1 MTEFQAALEKIK
13 AEYKPREQTYTCLKC
28 KDTTWI
34 TWVDTEGHAM
44 ARRCPC
50 YGFRQVEEAKARSEI
65 PAEFLEKDFDGFEAN
80 DPRLSNAREK
90 ARLYAQNF
98 KEIEHDRCNSIM
110 FCGQVGAGKTHLATA
125 ICNAL
130 AEQGIPVTCLYYR
143 SAVTTL
149 KQLLTSH
156 EEYSMEVQRYKSA
169 RVLFMDDFLK
179 GKVTESDVN
188 IMYEILDWRYAN
200 KLPVIISTEKEI
212 PQIMEFDEAI
222 AGRLVEMC
230 KDNLIRL
237 KGAELDFRLRRR
249 QA

>member
-1 MTEFQAALEKIK
+1 MTEFQAALEKMRS
-13 AEYKPREQTYTCLKC
+13 EHPSREQTYTCPKC

-34 TWVDTEGHAM
+34 TWTDKDGHIM

-65 PAEFLEKDFDGFEAN
+65 PEEFREKDFEGFEAN

-90 ARLYAQNF
+90 AKVFAEHF
-98 KEIEHDRCNSIM
+98 TEHEKERCNSIM

-130 AEQGIPVTCLYYR
+130 AEKGIPVVCMYYR
-143 SAVTTL
+143 TSITTL

-156 EEYSMEVQRYKSA
+156 EEYAAEISRYKGA
-169 RVLFMDDFLK
+169 RVLFIDDLLK

-188 IMYEILDWRYAN
+188 IMYEIIDWRYAN
-200 KLPVIISTEKEI
+200 KLPVIISTEKSIPEI
-212 PQIMEFDEAI
+212 MDFDEAI

-230 KDNLIRL
+230 RENIIRL
-237 KGAELDFRLRRR
+237 KGKELDWRLRRK
-249 QA
+249 A

>member
-1 MTEFQAALEKIK
+1 MTEFEAALARIK
-13 AEYKPREQTYTCLKC
+13 ADHTSREQKC

-34 TWVDTEGHAM
+34 AWTDANGCSR

-50 YGFRQVEEAKARSEI
+50 FGFRQVEEAKARSEI
-65 PAEFLEKDFDGFEAN
+65 PAEFREKDFDGFEAN

-90 ARLYAQNF
+90 AKLYAQNF
-98 KEIEHDRCNSIM
+98 KDIEHERCNSIM

-149 KQLLTSH
+149 KQMLTSH
-156 EEYSMEVQRYKSA
+156 EQYSQEVQRYKSA

-212 PQIMEFDEAI
+212 PQIMDFDEAI

-237 KGAELDFRLRRR
+237 KGEGLDYRLRRR